1 MTNYTKINIGTED
14 RAELHDKL
22 GLTGA
27 EVSVN
32 RLPAGAG
39 VPFVHSHRRNEEIY
53 GILAG
58 AGRAVIDGE
67 NVSLAAGDWLRS
79 PRLPSDSSPRRRIP
93 ASPMSHSS
101 QGGLPGR
108 LHRGGRRRALNQRSG
123 QGGTGTA
130 LTAPLTGSDAP
141 VGIQYGATTRHAT
154 SPAFLF

>member
-58 AGRAVIDGE
+58 AGRRSSTERTSPSPLGT
-67 NVSLAAGDWLRS
+67 GCGS

-93 ASPMSHSS
+93 ASPMSAFKS
-101 QGGLPGR
+101 
-108 LHRGGRRRALNQRSG
+108 RRAPWAASPRRTPSCTESKKRSRWHRDCPDR
-123 QGGTGTA
+123 
-130 LTAPLTGSDAP
+130 PLDGK
-141 VGIQYGATTRHAT
+141 
-154 SPAFLF
+154 

>member
-58 AGRAVIDGE
+58 AGRAIIDGE
-67 NVSLAAGDWLRS
+67 NDALCLYPLPQSFSLCLFRELQHRALISTGHQ
-79 PRLPSDSSPRRRIP
+79 RRVAR
-93 ASPMSHSS
+93 
-101 QGGLPGR
+101 Q
-108 LHRGGRRRALNQRSG
+108 GRRRRFMNVFNHIIRQDFLQHRKILNLKAVKQLQMS
-123 QGGTGTA
+123 
-130 LTAPLTGSDAP
+130 
-141 VGIQYGATTRHAT
+141 
-154 SPAFLF
+154 

>member
-53 GILAG
+53 GILTG

-67 NVSLAAGDWLRS
+67 NVSLAAGDWLRVAPAAKRQFS
-79 PRLPSDSSPRRRIP
+79 AAEDGTLTMRDDVVGCMFTLPLDP
-93 ASPMSHSS
+93 ALADPEAVQNFFEQTGMN
-101 QGGLPGR
+101 QTL
-108 LHRGGRRRALNQRSG
+108 LTDAELAALEQESLEE
-123 QGGTGTA
+123 T
-130 LTAPLTGSDAP
+130 
-141 VGIQYGATTRHAT
+141 
-154 SPAFLF
+154 

>member
-67 NVSLAAGDWLRS
+67 NVSLAAGDWLRVAPAAKRRPRSES
-79 PRLPSDSSPRRRIP
+79 PDGQRISAP
-93 ASPMSHSS
+93 QWCA
-101 QGGLPGR
+101 
-108 LHRGGRRRALNQRSG
+108 
-123 QGGTGTA
+123 TGWNRWNRCT
-130 LTAPLTGSDAP
+130 
-141 VGIQYGATTRHAT
+141 I
-154 SPAFLF
+154 

>member
-67 NVSLAAGDWLRS
+67 NVSLAAGDWLRGR
-79 PRLPSDSSPRRRIP
+79 PGCQATVLRGGGFRRHLCL
-93 ASPMSHSS
+93 HSS

-130 LTAPLTGSDAP
+130 LTAPLDGK
-141 VGIQYGATTRHAT
+141 
-154 SPAFLF
+154 

>member
-58 AGRAVIDGE
+58 AGRAIIDGE
-67 NVSLAAGDWLRS
+67 NVSLAAGDWLRVA
-79 PRLPSDSSPRRRIP
+79 P
-93 ASPMSHSS
+93 AAK
-101 QGGLPGR
+101 
-108 LHRGGRRRALNQRSG
+108 RRRALNQRSG

>member
-67 NVSLAAGDWLRS
+67 NVSLAAGD
-79 PRLPSDSSPRRRIP
+79 
-93 ASPMSHSS
+93 AVVH
-101 QGGLPGR
+101 
-108 LHRGGRRRALNQRSG
+108 
-123 QGGTGTA
+123 
-130 LTAPLTGSDAP
+130 
-141 VGIQYGATTRHAT
+141 
-154 SPAFLF
+154 

>member
-32 RLPAGAG
+32 RAPRWAG
-39 VPFVHSHRRNEEIY
+39 VPFVHSHRRNEESY

-58 AGRAVIDGE
+58 AGQGRSSTERTSPSPLGTGCGVAP
-67 NVSLAAGDWLRS
+67 AA
-79 PRLPSDSSPRRRIP
+79 SDSSPRRRIP
-93 ASPMSHSS
+93 ASPMSAFKSRRA
-101 QGGLPGR
+101 PWR

-130 LTAPLTGSDAP
+130 
-141 VGIQYGATTRHAT
+141 
-154 SPAFLF
+154 

>member
-14 RAELHDKL
+14 RAELHAKL

-58 AGRAVIDGE
+58 AGRAIIDGE
-67 NVSLAAGDWLRS
+67 NVSLAAGDWLRVAPAAKRQFS
-79 PRLPSDSSPRRRIP
+79 AAEDSGVTYVCIQVKEGSL
-93 ASPMSHSS
+93 
-101 QGGLPGR
+101 GGF
-108 LHRGGRRRALNQRSG
+108 
-123 QGGTGTA
+123 TA
-130 LTAPLTGSDAP
+130 EDA
-141 VGIQYGATTRHAT
+141 VVH
-154 SPAFLF
+154 